1 MYTFIYAVNVLI
13 AVLKIKM
20 EILIF
25 SVHDMLLE

>member
-20 EILIF
+20 EISIF